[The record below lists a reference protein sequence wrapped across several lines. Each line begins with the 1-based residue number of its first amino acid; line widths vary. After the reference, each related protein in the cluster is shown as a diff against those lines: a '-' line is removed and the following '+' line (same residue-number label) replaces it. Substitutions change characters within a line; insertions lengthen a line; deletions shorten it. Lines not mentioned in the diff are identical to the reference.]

1 MESSAFEE
9 LETPARSGTKY
20 PRVETIGLSVFVR
33 CEITT
38 DPAREF
44 GSSESDHWNLFDFQ
58 ALTSLFVV
66 FFYVANPDFFPVGY
80 LQSLLSS

>member
-1 MESSAFEE
+1 MYFSEI
-9 LETPARSGTKY
+9 LTGSGTQN
-20 PRVETIGLSVFVR
+20 IGTLTRQSGFVFVVG
-33 CEITT
+33 EITT

-80 LQSLLSS
+80 LQS